1 MSRQGEYIYGIV
13 EEPHPRRFSFLGVGE
28 AEVYTIN
35 HQRIAAVVSDTEFS
49 EIDPTR
55 KNVHAHTVAQ
65 DELLK
70 EYTLLPMGFGMI
82 ATSEDE
88 VRGLLENNHQGLISE
103 LDRLAGRI
111 EVELKVFWDQEIIT
125 RELHQ
130 VGSQELSRI
139 RAKLDAASSPL
150 EAQKLLVEAG
160 KLVERVVLNWKNK
173 YADLVYGILKELSYD
188 TKVNNTMGIQ
198 NLLNASFL
206 IEKSRE
212 SEFKEQVYKL
222 DSEFQGK
229 VNFKY
234 VGPLP
239 PYNFVDLRLEPVKC

>member
-1 MSRQGEYIYGIV
+1 MSLQGEYIYGIV
-13 EEPHPRRFSFLGVGE
+13 EEPQPRRFSFLGVGE
-28 AEVYTIN
+28 TEVYTIN

-55 KNVHAHTVAQ
+55 KNVHAHTVVQ

-82 ATSEDE
+82 ATDEDE
-88 VRGLLENNHQGLISE
+88 VRALLENNYQGLISE
-103 LDRLAGRI
+103 LNRLADRI
-111 EVELKVFWDQEIIT
+111 EVELKVFWDQEAIT
-125 RELHQ
+125 RELQ
-130 VGSQELSRI
+130 LVGSHELAKI
-139 RAKLDAASSPL
+139 RAKLNAASSPL
-150 EAQKLLVEAG
+150 ETRSLLVEVG
-160 KLVERVVLNWKNK
+160 KLVESVALDWKTK
-173 YADLVYGILKELSYD
+173 YAELVYGILKELSYD
-188 TKVNNTMGIQ
+188 TKVNNPAGVK

-206 IEKSRE
+206 IEKSQE

-229 VNFKY
+229 LNFKY

-239 PYNFVDLRLEPVKC
+239 PYDFVDLRLEPVKC

>member
-1 MSRQGEYIYGIV
+1 MSQQSEYIYGIV
-13 EEPHPRRFSFLGVGE
+13 EEPRLIRFSFPGVGE
-28 AEVYTIN
+28 SDVHTIN
-35 HQRIAAVVSDTEFS
+35 HQRLAAIVSDTEFL

-55 KNVHAHTVAQ
+55 KNVRAHTVVQ

-88 VRGLLENNHQGLISE
+88 VRRLLENNYQGLVSE

-111 EVELKVFWDQEIIT
+111 EVELRVFWNQESIT
-125 RELHQ
+125 REFHEA
-130 VGSQELSRI
+130 GSPELSII
-139 RAKLDAASSPL
+139 RAKLNTASSPL
-150 EAQKLLVEAG
+150 ETHNLLVEAG
-160 KLVERVVLNWKNK
+160 RLVERIARDWKTR
-173 YADLVYGILKELSYD
+173 YAELVYAILQALSLDAQLNQPTGIRD
-188 TKVNNTMGIQ
+188 I
-198 NLLNASFL
+198 LNASFL

-212 SEFKEQVYKL
+212 AEFKEEVCRL
-222 DSEFQGK
+222 DSKFQGK

-239 PYNFVDLRLEPVKC
+239 PYNFVNLKLEPVRC